1 MRQDQDSRDLLEGE
15 GFRVVGETQASGD
28 SLEDENR
35 EALAHPVFRHNTV
48 TAVIEVTSARP
59 SGLLGRAVALLDPLL
74 DLRDKVT
81 DLAQEKIEEKLL
93 DKRFRLPEEF
103 RDFNVTINSSKFIG
117 MDGGLGVE
125 VSASGSI
132 TQDQLAT
139 LINESVD

>member
-1 MRQDQDSRDLLEGE
+1 M
-15 GFRVVGETQASGD
+15 
-28 SLEDENR
+28 
-35 EALAHPVFRHNTV
+35 
-48 TAVIEVTSARP
+48 
-59 SGLLGRAVALLDPLL
+59 GRAVALLDPLL